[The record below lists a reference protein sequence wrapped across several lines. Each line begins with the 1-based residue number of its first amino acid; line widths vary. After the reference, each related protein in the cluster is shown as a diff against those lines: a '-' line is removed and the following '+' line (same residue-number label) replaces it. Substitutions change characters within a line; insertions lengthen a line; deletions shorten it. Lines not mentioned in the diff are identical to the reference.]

1 VSKPSRRSRP
11 PAAVRKPGSTRR
23 SQEAGRRTRAR
34 RRRWIGAGVTALV
47 VGALVALIVVATT
60 GRSTVPG
67 ANAGAQA
74 PDGTFSTATGAT
86 RTISSLRG
94 EPTLVWFVSTWCS
107 SCQAGTQAMASQ
119 IQTFAQMHVRVVE
132 LELADDLGQPGPS
145 ITSFGRQLAGP
156 AYTNADW
163 TFGVATAALT
173 TTYDPASDLDI
184 YYLLDSNGRITYVN
198 SSPGSTMGQLLSHA
212 AQVT

>member
-1 VSKPSRRSRP
+1 M
-11 PAAVRKPGSTRR
+11 RKPGSTRR
-23 SQEAGRRTRAR
+23 SQEAARRTRSR
-34 RRRWIGAGVTALV
+34 RRRWIGAGVTTGV
-47 VGALVALIVVATT
+47 VVALVALIVVATG
-60 GRSTVPG
+60 GRSAAPGGTVG
-67 ANAGAQA
+67 ARA
-74 PDGTFSTATGAT
+74 PEGTFTTSSGAT

-119 IQTFAQMHVRVVE
+119 IQTFARMHVRVVE

-145 ITSFGRQLAGP
+145 ITTFGRQLAGP
-156 AYTNADW
+156 GYTNPDW
-163 TFGVATAALT
+163 TFGMATAALT

-184 YYLLDSNGRITYVN
+184 YYLLDSTGRITYVN